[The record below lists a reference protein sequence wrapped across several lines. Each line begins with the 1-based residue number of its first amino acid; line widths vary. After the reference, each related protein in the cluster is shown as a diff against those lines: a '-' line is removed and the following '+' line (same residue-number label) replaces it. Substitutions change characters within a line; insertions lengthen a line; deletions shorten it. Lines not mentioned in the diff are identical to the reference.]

1 MREKE
6 KPVSVA
12 ISPCPNDTF
21 AFFGLTQDPL
31 YNLAFHDIE
40 ELNLQL
46 KRQEFLISKGSFALL
61 EEIGQNY
68 SILETGAAI
77 GNGVGPVLVGRVF
90 EGARI
95 ALPGENTT
103 ANRLFR
109 YWKKSAH
116 PQLEVQTEQM
126 PFYEILPALTKGV
139 LDAAVLIHEGRFVY
153 ERMGLPLVVDLGS
166 WYEKTTGAMI
176 PLGCIYAHNDLSTS
190 EKQTFVLSLQKSLTQ
205 SVKAYK
211 EKSHFYKEAI
221 LPFMRRWAQENED
234 AVIEAHVDTYV
245 TADTEKL
252 SDKAIASI
260 AVFRKK
266 CLTLDNSQNFAT

>member
-1 MREKE
+1 MQEKE
-6 KPVSVA
+6 KSVSVA

-40 ELNLQL
+40 ELNLGL
-46 KRQEFLISKGSFALL
+46 KRQEVLISKGSFALL
-61 EEIGQNY
+61 EEVGQNY

-77 GNGVGPVLVGRVF
+77 GRGVGPVLVGQVF
-90 EGARI
+90 EGTRI

-109 YWKKSAH
+109 YWKKNTH
-116 PQLEVQTEQM
+116 PHLKTQTVQM
-126 PFYEILPALTKGV
+126 PFYEILPALAKGA

-166 WYEKTTGAMI
+166 WYEETTGAMI
-176 PLGCIYAHNDLSTS
+176 PLGCIYAHNDLSAS
-190 EKQTFVLSLQKSLTQ
+190 EKETFVRALQKSLTQ
-205 SVKAYK
+205 SLNAYK
-211 EKSHFYKEAI
+211 EKSHFYEEAI
-221 LPFMRRWAQENED
+221 LPFMRRRAQESED

-252 SDKAIASI
+252 SDEAISSI

-266 CLTLDNSQNFAT
+266 CLALDNS